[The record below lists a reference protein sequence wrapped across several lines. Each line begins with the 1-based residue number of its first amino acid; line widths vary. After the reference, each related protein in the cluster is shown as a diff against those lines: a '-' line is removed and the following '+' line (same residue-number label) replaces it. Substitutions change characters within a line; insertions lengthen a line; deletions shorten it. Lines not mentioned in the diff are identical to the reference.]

1 MTKEKAIKKKKS
13 IWKRWWFWVI
23 IVIVVGS
30 IATSGS
36 DDSTSDKITDEKS
49 TTASSDKSGEELYED
64 IKSDVEEKDAKEAE
78 PVKVW
83 EGNGVV
89 IYYKGVTSEGVKY
102 LVENNTDK
110 SITIQ
115 ADSVAVNG
123 FSANDIMM
131 SDDISP
137 QSKGYANAIT
147 SDLADAG
154 TPETVS
160 GSLNVIDS
168 DSFNTIANAQFTNV
182 PVNK

>member
-1 MTKEKAIKKKKS
+1 MTKEVKEKKPKKS

-23 IVIVVGS
+23 VIIVVGS
-30 IATSGS
+30 VATSGS
-36 DDSTSDKITDEKS
+36 NTDDTDKITDETS
-49 TTASSDKSGEELYED
+49 TTETAETTTAAKEDTEE
-64 IKSDVEEKDAKEAE
+64 ATAPEAE

-89 IYYKGVTSEGVKY
+89 IYFKELTSEGVKY

-110 SITIQ
+110 SVTIQ

-123 FSANDIMM
+123 FSVSSNDIMM
-131 SDDISP
+131 SADISP
-137 QSKGYANAIT
+137 KSKGYATAET
-147 SDLADAG
+147 TELSDAG

-182 PVNK
+182 SVK

>member
-1 MTKEKAIKKKKS
+1 MTKEKKPKKS

-23 IVIVVGS
+23 IVIVVGG

-36 DDSTSDKITDEKS
+36 DTDDSDKITDETS
-49 TTASSDKSGEELYED
+49 TTAANEKSGEELYED
-64 IKSDVEEKDAKEAE
+64 VKADVEEKEAKEAE

-89 IYYKGVTSEGVKY
+89 IYFKGVTSEGVKY

-110 SITIQ
+110 SVTIQ

-123 FSANDIMM
+123 FSASDIMM

-137 QSKGYANAIT
+137 QSKGYANAVT

-168 DSFNTIANAQFTNV
+168 NTFDTIANAQFTNV
-182 PVNK
+182 SVK

>member
-1 MTKEKAIKKKKS
+1 MTKEKKPKKS

-23 IVIVVGS
+23 IVIVVGG

-36 DDSTSDKITDEKS
+36 DDSDKITDETS
-49 TTASSDKSGEELYED
+49 TTAANEKSGEELYED
-64 IKSDVEEKDAKEAE
+64 VKADVEEKEAKEAE

-89 IYYKGVTSEGVKY
+89 IYFKGVTSEGVKY

-110 SITIQ
+110 SVTIQ

-123 FSANDIMM
+123 FSASDIMM

-137 QSKGYANAIT
+137 QSKGYANAVT

-168 DSFNTIANAQFTNV
+168 NTFDTIANAQFTNV
-182 PVNK
+182 SVK